1 MKFYDRLLFF
11 VSFEPGT
18 VHAPSGL
25 SNDKYAKLLF
35 AQPILCLKKPQTCS
49 VNIILFL
56 NIIGRYFLI
65 FRCFFAI
72 GKDEVHE
79 FDSRHQLQL
88 KPPSFID
95 NEGGFALCLGF
106 LKDIAAG
113 VCSAAFC
120 AYLMYLIDQIVC

>member
-1 MKFYDRLLFF
+1 M
-11 VSFEPGT
+11 SFEPGT

-35 AQPILCLKKPQTCS
+35 AQLILCLKKPQTCS

-88 KPPSFID
+88 KHLCEKRRGVSFLCIVRFLRGYPKVD
-95 NEGGFALCLGF
+95 NSFF
-106 LKDIAAG
+106 VTKR
-113 VCSAAFC
+113 
-120 AYLMYLIDQIVC
+120 